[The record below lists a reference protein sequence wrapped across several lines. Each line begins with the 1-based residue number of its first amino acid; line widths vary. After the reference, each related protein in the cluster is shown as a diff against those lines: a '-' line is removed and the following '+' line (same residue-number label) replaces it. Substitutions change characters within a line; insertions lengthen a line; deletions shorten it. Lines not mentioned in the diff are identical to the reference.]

1 MSELPSNQSLEAY
14 LDEALPPDEMCA
26 IEDQLRTSDALREQ
40 LKAVTGRRD
49 AGVHSLG
56 GIWRRHRLTCPPR
69 SELGSYLMGILADD
83 QADYIRF
90 HIEVAGCR
98 VCTASIADL
107 IATQESAETQAA
119 TGRRKKYFESSVG
132 HLPRE

>member
-1 MSELPSNQSLEAY
+1 MSEPLSNQTLEAY
-14 LDEALPPDEMCA
+14 LDEALPPDEMVA
-26 IEDQLRTSDALREQ
+26 IEEQLRTSDALREQ

-56 GIWRRHRLTCPPR
+56 GIWRRHRLTCPSRP
-69 SELGSYLMGILADD
+69 ELGNYLMGILTDD
-83 QADYIRF
+83 AADYIRF

-107 IATQESAETQAA
+107 AAAQEAA
-119 TGRRKKYFESSVG
+119 DSEEVAGRRKKYFQSSVG
-132 HLPRE
+132 HLPQE